1 MNADNSVK
9 KRVTGSITRWF
20 RSSECKMNEALKTR
34 GVRHLYKKKKKAL
47 LSVKTEI
54 RLIRDT
60 ISRKAFLPRAKND
73 QC

>member
-1 MNADNSVK
+1 MVQEL
-9 KRVTGSITRWF
+9 RVQDEWGTQNTRC
-20 RSSECKMNEALKTR
+20 ETL
-34 GVRHLYKKKKKAL
+34 VKKKKAP

-54 RLIRDT
+54 SLIRDT